1 MSSRTYVLAVVGVL
15 AFIFLILRQVRLG
28 RLRAKY
34 ALIWLAAG
42 LVLVPLAVIPGLLDW
57 TASLAGV
64 AYGPALL
71 LIAGLGFFAL
81 LSLHFSAELTRL
93 EERTR
98 ILAEEVAL
106 LRNRL
111 GHIDPEQAP
120 VQASDHHAGLD
131 ELFSPGSDPGPAPR

>member
-1 MSSRTYVLAVVGVL
+1 MNIRTYVLAIVGVL
-15 AFIFLILRQVRLG
+15 ALMFLILRQVRMR

-42 LVLVPLAVIPGLLDW
+42 LVLLPLAVVPGLLDW
-57 TASLAGV
+57 IASLVGV

-71 LIAGLGFFAL
+71 LVVGLGFFAL

-98 ILAEEVAL
+98 VLAEEAAL

-111 GHIDPEQAP
+111 SRLDA
-120 VQASDHHAGLD
+120 ASDRSEEHLA
-131 ELFSPGSDPGPAPR
+131 SDDSDVA